1 LLYIDISYSA
11 TAFAFKFCIRFDC
24 RFEKALNLL
33 LFIDL
38 DIEIDGRNYKLPTN
52 DSIIEKKVNK
62 ITVTQTIGA
71 FLVSFSILTISL
83 WKFVGLPPQISAVV
97 SGTMT
102 AGIYLMLH

>member
-1 LLYIDISYSA
+1 
-11 TAFAFKFCIRFDC
+11 
-24 RFEKALNLL
+24 
-33 LFIDL
+33 
-38 DIEIDGRNYKLPTN
+38 
-52 DSIIEKKVNK
+52 VNK

-83 WKFVGLPPQISAVV
+83 WKFVGLPPQVSAVV